1 MPSSQVVSSMP
12 WLSGARANPPRRP
25 FSATPTG
32 PRRSLP
38 WRASSKLMD
47 YALNVILAVCGAFT
61 ILTIALLLWVA
72 NLLLKVAELERALR
86 KARAWA
92 DYQLRHRRERL

>member
-1 MPSSQVVSSMP
+1 
-12 WLSGARANPPRRP
+12 
-25 FSATPTG
+25 
-32 PRRSLP
+32 
-38 WRASSKLMD
+38 MD

-61 ILTIALLLWVA
+61 ILTIALLLWIA